1 MEGFFNGNT
10 IVVKFNGTI
19 ENLNKELEK
28 IINILGVRNYYS
40 SDINLIK
47 EKIIPNFND
56 YSKFS
61 RVYFKTIILN
71 NTSVM
76 EINLYFY
83 EYYSNRNNSNNPLY
97 NWFFTKILLF
107 ILLLLFIISIIITI
121 YSYVFNLDLFN
132 HLFIV
137 FA

>member
-71 NTSVM
+71 NTSIM